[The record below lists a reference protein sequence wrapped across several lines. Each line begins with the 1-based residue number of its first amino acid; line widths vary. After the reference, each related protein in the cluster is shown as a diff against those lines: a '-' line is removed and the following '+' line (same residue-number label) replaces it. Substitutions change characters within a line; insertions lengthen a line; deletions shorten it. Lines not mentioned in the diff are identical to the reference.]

1 MHTGCTTPCRTAVM
15 HSMSKKCLLQS
26 ASARLPWLHKEWH
39 RCSAP
44 DVQHRLLQPARD
56 VQLVPVAQV
65 RAQRLGRHH
74 AVFEQLQRIST
85 V

>member
-1 MHTGCTTPCRTAVM
+1 MAQVRSG
-15 HSMSKKCLLQS
+15 
-26 ASARLPWLHKEWH
+26 
-39 RCSAP
+39 P

-74 AVFEQLQRIST
+74 AVLEQLQQSGTVSVLTST
-85 V
+85 GMVDAGGP

>member
-1 MHTGCTTPCRTAVM
+1 M
-15 HSMSKKCLLQS
+15 
-26 ASARLPWLHKEWH
+26 EWH
-39 RCSAP
+39 RRSAP

-74 AVFEQLQRIST
+74 AVLEQLQQVSTAISGHKHPKQT
-85 V
+85 MLVTPE